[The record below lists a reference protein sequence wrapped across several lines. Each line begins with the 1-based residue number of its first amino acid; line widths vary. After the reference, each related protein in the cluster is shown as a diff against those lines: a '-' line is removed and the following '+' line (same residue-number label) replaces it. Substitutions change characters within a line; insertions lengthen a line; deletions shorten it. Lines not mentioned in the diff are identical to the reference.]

1 MNIMYLNKIRSYQD
15 LVTRLD
21 EQLLLEYNDEFIK
34 KYVGI
39 FIKQNPNTTS
49 EAITELIKRFDQLK
63 SGNTKNEIKT
73 IIKNGIQSGAIKSKE
88 GDVDDEKR
96 VLRLGNDPLDLKN
109 YSYSELEKVV
119 HSFKTVDKKTL
130 KDAANVS
137 ATNYGAKLVYEDK
150 TSEIQ
155 IFLAENAKQS
165 YAFKLWLINN
175 YANNPD
181 KNPKKI
187 KPISG
192 VGKGLYGWCV
202 AEAVSET
209 NPGTYF
215 MSYRFQGKS
224 CYYVLNNKLLV
235 HDNKHVTVIQPTN
248 GTPAKYLVT
257 SATNNGD
264 NTITWPMVVQYMPE
278 LKGHEDVFK
287 FIPYTEDEEAYKA
300 VMNATPKE
308 FSTFKSSRAKRAY
321 ILGGAKN
328 KVYMQDFLNLTKV
341 NPQLTYAERN
351 NALEEGRALQESYIK
366 VRGPMGLNA
375 ADLLTYEL
383 RIVSR
388 LLQLFADTSLSGIS
402 VRVNKSAKLQKL
414 SPLFEDPAMIEI
426 DNPPVLNL
434 WKGYI
439 KNAFMDLNNNQE

>member
-1 MNIMYLNKIRSYQD
+1 MYLKKTRSYQD

-63 SGNTKNEIKT
+63 SGTTKNEIKT
-73 IIKNGIQSGAIKSKE
+73 IIKNSIQNGDIKAKE

-96 VLRLGNDPLDLKN
+96 VSRLGNDPLDLKN
-109 YSYSELEKVV
+109 YNYNDLEKVV
-119 HSFKTVDKKTL
+119 HSFKTVDKETL
-130 KDAANVS
+130 KKAANVS
-137 ATNYGAKLVYEDK
+137 AVDYGAKLVYEDK
-150 TSEIQ
+150 KGGIQ
-155 IFLAENAKQS
+155 IFLAETPSQS
-165 YAFKLWLINN
+165 YAFKLWLIKN

-187 KPISG
+187 KPASG
-192 VGKGLYGWCV
+192 VGRGLYGWCV
-202 AEAVSET
+202 AETVSET
-209 NPGTYF
+209 KPGTYF
-215 MSYRFQGKS
+215 ISYRFQGKS
-224 CYYVLNNKLLV
+224 CYYVLNNKLPV
-235 HDNKHVTVIQPTN
+235 DNNKHVTVIHVTN
-248 GTPAKYLVT
+248 DKPAKYLVT
-257 SATNNGD
+257 SALNDGD
-264 NTITWPMVVQYMPE
+264 NTMTWPMVVKYLPE
-278 LKGHEDVFK
+278 LQGHENVFK
-287 FIPYTEDEEAYKA
+287 FIPFSEDEEAYKA
-300 VMNATPKE
+300 VMNATPKD
-308 FSTFKSSRAKRAY
+308 FSTFTSPRAKRAY

-328 KVYMQDFLNLTKV
+328 KVYMRDFLNLTKV
-341 NPQLTYAERN
+341 NPELTYAERN

-375 ADLLTYEL
+375 TELLNYEH

-402 VRVNKSAKLQKL
+402 ERVNKSAKLQKL
-414 SPLFEDPAMIEI
+414 SPLFNDPAMIEM